1 MIVYKNILGQ
11 LSAVGYTT
19 YRLRKEKLLSE
30 RTIQRIRD
38 GGPINTTTIDAICTL
53 LNCQPDKILEYKKDE

>member
-1 MIVYKNILGQ
+1 MLIYKDILGQ
-11 LSAVGYTT
+11 LSAAGFTT

-38 GGPINTTTIDAICTL
+38 GYPINTTTIDAICTL

>member
-1 MIVYKNILGQ
+1 MLIYKDILGQ
-11 LSAVGYTT
+11 LSAAGFTT
-19 YRLRKEKLLSE
+19 FRLRKEKLLSE

-38 GGPINTTTIDAICTL
+38 GDPINTTTIDAICTL

>member
-1 MIVYKNILGQ
+1 MLIYKDILGQ
-11 LSAVGYTT
+11 LSTAGFTT

-38 GGPINTTTIDAICTL
+38 GAPINTTTIDTVCTL

>member
-1 MIVYKNILGQ
+1 MLIYKDILGQ
-11 LSAVGYTT
+11 LSAAGFTT

-38 GGPINTTTIDAICTL
+38 GDPINTTTIDAICTL
-53 LNCQPDKILEYKKDE
+53 LNCQPDKILEYKKNE

>member
-1 MIVYKNILGQ
+1 MLIYKDILGQ
-11 LSAVGYTT
+11 LSAAGFTT

-38 GGPINTTTIDAICTL
+38 GDPINTTTIDSICTL
-53 LNCQPDKILEYKKDE
+53 LNCQTDKILEYKKGE

>member
-1 MIVYKNILGQ
+1 MLIYKDILGQ
-11 LSAVGYTT
+11 LSAAGFTT

-38 GGPINTTTIDAICTL
+38 GDPINTTTIDAICTL
-53 LNCQPDKILEYKKDE
+53 LNCQPDKILGYKKDE

>member
-1 MIVYKNILGQ
+1 MLIYKDILGQ
-11 LSAVGYTT
+11 LSAAGFTT

-38 GGPINTTTIDAICTL
+38 GDPINTTTIDAICTL
-53 LNCQPDKILEYKKDE
+53 LNCQPDKVLEYKKDE